1 MFERYT
7 EKARRVIFFARYEAS
22 QFGSQSIESEHL
34 LLGLVRE
41 SKEIAR
47 RVGSQESIRE
57 QVDKNT
63 SARPGV
69 STSVDLPLTRE
80 CKRILVWAT
89 DEADRLGHRHIGTE
103 HIFLGLLRE
112 KDCLAARIL
121 RETGAE
127 LEQLREHYA
136 KEGPSERVGPSRFR
150 KAPPI
155 KIHDFEWNGATIRER
170 VNLLRQSNWYWERKN
185 WKSRDL
191 AVREDG
197 RLSFDVNLA
206 RNPKEFALRRNGW
219 KSDQCFVC
227 EWTLFE
233 SEDRPDRGTG
243 YTNGRDWV
251 CIECYEKF
259 LSGPDYFGSAH
270 SEMT

>member
-47 RVGSQESIRE
+47 RLGSEESIRE
-57 QVDKNT
+57 QIEKCT
-63 SARPGV
+63 SARPST
-69 STSVDLPLTRE
+69 STSVDLPLSDE
-80 CKRILVWAT
+80 CKRILAYGAE
-89 DEADRLGHRHIGTE
+89 EAERLGHRHIGTE
-103 HIFLGLLRE
+103 HLFLGLLRE
-112 KDCLAARIL
+112 KECVAARIL
-121 RETGAE
+121 QENGEE
-127 LEQLREHYA
+127 LEQLRAHYGMISPRESGSPA
-136 KEGPSERVGPSRFR
+136 LFR
-150 KAPPI
+150 KAPAI

-170 VNLLRQSNWYWERKN
+170 VSLLRQSNWYWERRN
-185 WKSRDL
+185 WKPRDL

-197 RLSFDVNLA
+197 QLSFDVNLA
-206 RNPKEFALRRNGW
+206 RDTRKFDLRRNGW

-233 SEDRPDRGTG
+233 CEEQSDRGSG

-251 CIECYEKF
+251 CTECYEKF
-259 LSGPDYFGSAH
+259 LSRPDYFGSAH

>member
-1 MFERYT
+1 MFERFT

-41 SKEIAR
+41 NKEIAR
-47 RVGSQESIRE
+47 RVGSQKSIRE
-57 QVDKNT
+57 QVEKST
-63 SARPGV
+63 SARPRV
-69 STSVDLPLTRE
+69 STSVDLPLTEE
-80 CKRILVWAT
+80 CRRILVWAA
-89 DEADRLGHRHIGTE
+89 DEADHLGHRHIGTE

-112 KDCLAARIL
+112 KDCMAARIL

-136 KEGPSERVGPSRFR
+136 KEAPSEGVFPSRFR
-150 KAPPI
+150 KASPL

-170 VNLLRQSNWYWERKN
+170 VNLLRQSNWYWERKK
-185 WKSRDL
+185 WKPRDL

-197 RLSFDVNLA
+197 RLSFDVNLT
-206 RNPKEFALRRNGW
+206 RDSKKFELRRNGW

-233 SEDRPDRGTG
+233 SEERPDRDIG

-251 CIECYEKF
+251 CAECYEKF
-259 LSGPDYFGSAH
+259 LSGLDYFGSAH